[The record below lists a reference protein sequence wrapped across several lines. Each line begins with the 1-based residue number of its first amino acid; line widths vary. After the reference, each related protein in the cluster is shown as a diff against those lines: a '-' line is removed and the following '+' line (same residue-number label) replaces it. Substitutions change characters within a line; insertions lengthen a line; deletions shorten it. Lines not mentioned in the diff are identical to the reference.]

1 VFAIQ
6 TPVITAVLVMRIIQD
21 LFAFVL
27 RLIEEPYAKML
38 ARVWEIRVKMEEH
51 VLKEWL
57 LASSYAGAEKDTTG
71 KRVKKPLPVNLT
83 HVKTAAPVT

>member
-1 VFAIQ
+1 
-6 TPVITAVLVMRIIQD
+6 
-21 LFAFVL
+21 
-27 RLIEEPYAKML
+27 ML

-71 KRVKKPLPVNLT
+71 KRVKVSERLSISFLT
-83 HVKTAAPVT
+83 VTYV